1 MPRTYLQILEP
12 TGQDSYGMNYTGWH
26 RKEQLD
32 VSVTIVKDIEKRKD
46 ILQEVEVLEL
56 IRGHENVIGYYGAYY
71 QRASVKKPHYEGLWI
86 SMERWNGVAVEDLIY
101 TSEQYSLHESWIA
114 YICKEVLKGLCH
126 LENKKVIH
134 HDLRPQNIILTTS
147 ADVKISDFSSATI
160 GEMSHSTSGRIPY
173 LAPEVLANF
182 GKKTIWYNSKADIW
196 SLGIS
201 ALQMAEGYYRAT
213 ISIHSSAIASRKI
226 QLGGR
231 LLESSYHTPS
241 FEPSETP
248 DDTNCQEKQKQELDL
263 GMNNCQENQLEVKF
277 PTPRTYLQIL
287 EPTGQDSYGMNYT
300 GWHRKEQLDVSVTIV
315 KDIEKRKDI
324 LQEVEVLELIRGHEN
339 VIGYYGAYYQRAS
352 VKKPHYEGLWISMER
367 WNGVAVEDLIY
378 TSEQYSLHE
387 SWIAY
392 ICKEVLKGLCHLENK
407 KVIHHDLRPQNII
420 LTTSADVKISDF
432 SSATI
437 GEMSHSTSGRIP
449 YLAPEVL
456 ANFGKKTIWY
466 NSKADIWSLGISA
479 LQMAEGYYPF
489 SRFPQQKLMKRIMHG
504 PAPVLLWDKW

>member
-1 MPRTYLQILEP
+1 MFFLFPSL
-12 TGQDSYGMNYTGWH
+12 N
-26 RKEQLD
+26 
-32 VSVTIVKDIEKRKD
+32 
-46 ILQEVEVLEL
+46 QE
-56 IRGHENVIGYYGAYY
+56 
-71 QRASVKKPHYEGLWI
+71 
-86 SMERWNGVAVEDLIY
+86 
-101 TSEQYSLHESWIA
+101 
-114 YICKEVLKGLCH
+114 
-126 LENKKVIH
+126 
-134 HDLRPQNIILTTS
+134 
-147 ADVKISDFSSATI
+147 
-160 GEMSHSTSGRIPY
+160 
-173 LAPEVLANF
+173 
-182 GKKTIWYNSKADIW
+182 
-196 SLGIS
+196 
-201 ALQMAEGYYRAT
+201 
-213 ISIHSSAIASRKI
+213 
-226 QLGGR
+226 
-231 LLESSYHTPS
+231 TP
-241 FEPSETP
+241 ETP
-248 DDTNCQEKQKQELDL
+248 DININQEEQQVEQDQDL
-263 GMNNCQENQLEVKF
+263 RADSSPCHSQ
-277 PTPRTYLQIL
+277 TPRTYLQIL
-287 EPTGQDSYGMNYT
+287 EPTGQGQLRDELYRKIFYGLLVSWFW

-489 SRFPQQKLMKRIMHG
+489 SIVFPQQNSMKRYHARTLPPVIIVDKMVESFQLKTEKRERSDNFNIHSVG
-504 PAPVLLWDKW
+504 QLAPERSSLEAVCWKALITTPLHLRLQKTPDVNIEQEEPTSKYTNNQVERPWRKDLDSHACNPLAHCFLIVKASRHMTMVNNNKWSRNKSDSSITISSTPCHPFSEDKKDITMVNN

>member
-1 MPRTYLQILEP
+1 
-12 TGQDSYGMNYTGWH
+12 
-26 RKEQLD
+26 
-32 VSVTIVKDIEKRKD
+32 
-46 ILQEVEVLEL
+46 
-56 IRGHENVIGYYGAYY
+56 
-71 QRASVKKPHYEGLWI
+71 
-86 SMERWNGVAVEDLIY
+86 
-101 TSEQYSLHESWIA
+101 
-114 YICKEVLKGLCH
+114 
-126 LENKKVIH
+126 
-134 HDLRPQNIILTTS
+134 
-147 ADVKISDFSSATI
+147 
-160 GEMSHSTSGRIPY
+160 
-173 LAPEVLANF
+173 
-182 GKKTIWYNSKADIW
+182 
-196 SLGIS
+196 
-201 ALQMAEGYYRAT
+201 
-213 ISIHSSAIASRKI
+213 
-226 QLGGR
+226 
-231 LLESSYHTPS
+231 
-241 FEPSETP
+241 
-248 DDTNCQEKQKQELDL
+248 
-263 GMNNCQENQLEVKF
+263 MNNCQENQLEVKF

-504 PAPVLLWDKW
+504 PAPVLLWDKWSDNFHSFIGHCLQKDPAWRPSAGKLLSHPFICKIFNERGVKSNIKWHLQ

>member
-1 MPRTYLQILEP
+1 MWKAI
-12 TGQDSYGMNYTGWH
+12 
-26 RKEQLD
+26 RKCFCFRKKKKDKTIRKSVVVPSENPEQ
-32 VSVTIVKDIEKRKD
+32 K
-46 ILQEVEVLEL
+46 LEL
-56 IRGHENVIGYYGAYY
+56 AETICQETPETPDINIDQETVERLEEP
-71 QRASVKKPHYEGLWI
+71 QCDTYE
-86 SMERWNGVAVEDLIY
+86 
-101 TSEQYSLHESWIA
+101 
-114 YICKEVLKGLCH
+114 
-126 LENKKVIH
+126 
-134 HDLRPQNIILTTS
+134 
-147 ADVKISDFSSATI
+147 
-160 GEMSHSTSGRIPY
+160 
-173 LAPEVLANF
+173 
-182 GKKTIWYNSKADIW
+182 
-196 SLGIS
+196 
-201 ALQMAEGYYRAT
+201 
-213 ISIHSSAIASRKI
+213 
-226 QLGGR
+226 
-231 LLESSYHTPS
+231 
-241 FEPSETP
+241 EPSETP

-504 PAPVLLWDKW
+504 PAPVLLWDKWSDNFHSFVGQCLQKDPAWRPSAGKLLSHPFICKIFNERGVKSNIKWHLQ